1 MRTNIFTLLC
11 IFFPTR
17 INAVEWKWSFNEAGE
32 MKGTPTGWRMITCD
46 GMIYK
51 IPGCGEKV
59 SEIPAVDVPIR
70 DKRIKDKYVLKL
82 ENKAREKSLQA
93 YVDIRQRV
101 IEEYDV
107 EFQRST
113 VKYSGKAFREA

>member
-1 MRTNIFTLLC
+1 
-11 IFFPTR
+11 
-17 INAVEWKWSFNEAGE
+17 
-32 MKGTPTGWRMITCD
+32 MITCD